1 MRYVAAYLLAVLGG
15 KQDPASGDLEKI
27 LGSVGIEVD
36 KTKLTKV
43 IDELKGKSVE
53 ELIAQGREK
62 LASVPSGGAAP
73 AAAGDAPAAA
83 AESKKEEKKEE
94 KKAESESEDD
104 DMGFGLFD

>member
-53 ELIAQGREK
+53 ELIAQGTNKNDK
-62 LASVPSGGAAP
+62 LHVKIGHKYAATVFEVLALIKNTWCNKLEGCFGAQT
-73 AAAGDAPAAA
+73 
-83 AESKKEEKKEE
+83 
-94 KKAESESEDD
+94 
-104 DMGFGLFD
+104 